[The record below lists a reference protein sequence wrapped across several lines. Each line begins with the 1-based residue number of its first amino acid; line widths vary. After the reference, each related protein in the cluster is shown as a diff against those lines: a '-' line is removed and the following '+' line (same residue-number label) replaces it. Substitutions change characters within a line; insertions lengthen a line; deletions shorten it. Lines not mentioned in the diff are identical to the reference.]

1 MGIKAY
7 VSKVEMNQDEWLKFR
22 ANGLGSSDAGA
33 ILGVNEYKTP
43 LDVYLEKTG
52 QAPQKESTLR
62 MQFGLDVE
70 PIIAGMFE
78 QRTGL
83 KTVNDFKIRTHPQ
96 YPFLIANLDR
106 VIQGG
111 ERGTGILE
119 IKTAGKA
126 VQAKWESQDI
136 PISQSYFIQIQ
147 HQMLV
152 TGYQYGYFA
161 ILIFGYSGV
170 EDFHILEVQR
180 DEKFIEN
187 ILFPILFDFWN
198 NHIIPRVP
206 PEPKTINDVQILYPS
221 PVEGKTLVATP
232 EMVDKIL
239 RLKEVREALKPLEDE
254 KKQIEDELK
263 FEIADAEAIVL
274 GSETLATYKKS
285 KDSLKFDTKRFEAE
299 NPELAQK
306 YSVLVPGPRRL
317 LIK

>member
-1 MGIKAY
+1 MGVKAY

-52 QAPQKESTLR
+52 QSKQRESTLR

-83 KTVNDFKIRTHPQ
+83 KTVNDFKVRTHPE

-106 VIQGG
+106 IIQGG
-111 ERGTGILE
+111 ERGTGVLE

-126 VQAKWESQDI
+126 VQAKWEAQDI
-136 PISQSYFIQIQ
+136 PISQSYFVQIQ
-147 HQMLV
+147 HQMMV

-170 EDFHILEVQR
+170 EDFYILEVQR

-206 PEPKTINDVQILYPS
+206 PEPKNTNDVQILYPS
-221 PVEGKTLVATP
+221 PVEGKTLEATP
-232 EMVDKIL
+232 EMVTKIL
-239 RLKEVREALKPLEDE
+239 RLKEIREALKPLEDE
-254 KKQIEDELK
+254 KKMLEDEIK
-263 FEIADAEAIVL
+263 FEIADAEAVTL
-274 GSETLATYKKS
+274 GNEILATYKKS
-285 KDSLKFDTKRFEAE
+285 KDYMKFDTKRFEE
-299 NPELAQK
+299 GNPELAQK
-306 YSVLVPGPRRL
+306 YYVLTPGSRRL

>member
-1 MGIKAY
+1 
-7 VSKVEMNQDEWLKFR
+7 
-22 ANGLGSSDAGA
+22 
-33 ILGVNEYKTP
+33 
-43 LDVYLEKTG
+43 
-52 QAPQKESTLR
+52 
-62 MQFGLDVE
+62 
-70 PIIAGMFE
+70 
-78 QRTGL
+78 
-83 KTVNDFKIRTHPQ
+83 
-96 YPFLIANLDR
+96 
-106 VIQGG
+106 
-111 ERGTGILE
+111 
-119 IKTAGKA
+119 
-126 VQAKWESQDI
+126 
-136 PISQSYFIQIQ
+136 
-147 HQMLV
+147 MLV

-170 EDFHILEVQR
+170 EDFQILEVQR